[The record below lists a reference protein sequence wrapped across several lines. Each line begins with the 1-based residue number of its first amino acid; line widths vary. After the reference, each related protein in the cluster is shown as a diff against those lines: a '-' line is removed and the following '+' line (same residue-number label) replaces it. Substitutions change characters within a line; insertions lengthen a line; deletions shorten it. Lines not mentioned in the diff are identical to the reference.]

1 MKKQYKI
8 AVSKSYIEA
17 YNLKSKNEALIPT
30 IVNILQ
36 MPNSKKDRDEAINEL
51 YRLAKIADNLE
62 K

>member
-1 MKKQYKI
+1 MEKQYNIKV
-8 AVSKSYIEA
+8 AKSYLEA
-17 YNLKSKNEALIPT
+17 YNVEYKNYALIPT

-36 MPNSKKDRDEAINEL
+36 TPHSEKNRCEAINEL